1 LKIEF
6 SRESASMRDLSKLF
20 NPKSIAVVGASER
33 FGPGSLVIENLRT
46 LGYQGKI
53 IPINPRYKTI
63 QGLACYPSLLE
74 VPEEEKIDSI
84 AILLGYQQII
94 PVLEQAAQRGIRGAW
109 AFASGFAETGEEGV
123 QIQEALR
130 KLCLERNILFCG
142 PNCVGYANLHGRV
155 GMYSAQISPTLKK
168 GRVSAIAQSGS
179 VILALANSNRGVGFN
194 LLISSGNEAVLD
206 AADYL
211 AYLLEDENTGVIITF
226 LESIRRPDTF
236 IQVCERAA
244 ELCKPIITVKV
255 GRSEMA
261 QGAALTH
268 TGALTGSD
276 RVHDALFKKL
286 GVIRVEDLDQLLETA
301 EVFVRCQNR
310 LPQGNGVGVVTV
322 SGGEIGLIGDL
333 TERLSFSFPSFSVE
347 SQKEL
352 KKRLPPFTP
361 ISNPLDAWGSGDLAE
376 TYPACLEILGK
387 EEGMDLIVISQD
399 SPPGMAEKQV
409 NQYTAVAKAAVRAAS
424 SGKPI
429 IAFSHISGGLDPTI
443 KRILDQG
450 NIPFLQGTRESL
462 LAIHHL
468 MEYARFL
475 RKRDTH
481 DKSSGQSPRDLKVMM
496 QNLKGER
503 RILPDGQAKEILR
516 AYGIQV
522 TKEILTKTV
531 DQALEAARQ
540 LGYPVVLKGQSP
552 QIPHKTE
559 AGLVRLNVRD
569 ESDLRISFDRIMRN
583 ARTHHPKAMME
594 GILIQEMIPAEAVE
608 VIVGISRDVSFGPVI
623 VFGLGGI
630 WVELLKDTTLRLPPL
645 NPEDARSMISG
656 IKGKSLLEGFRG
668 REPADIDSLVQVL
681 IQVGRMAVDLKDVII
696 SLDLNP
702 LMVLSGEKGVRAVD
716 VVMEVGG

>member
-1 LKIEF
+1 
-6 SRESASMRDLSKLF
+6 MGDLSKLF

-33 FGPGSLVIENLRT
+33 FGAGSLVIENLRT

-63 QGLACYPSLLE
+63 QGLACYPSLPE

-94 PVLEQAAQRGIRGAW
+94 PVLEQAAQRGVRGAW

-123 QIQEALR
+123 RLQEELR

-155 GMYSAQISPTLKK
+155 GMYSAPISPTLKK

-206 AADYL
+206 ATDYL
-211 AYLLEDENTGVIITF
+211 AYLIEDENTGVIITF
-226 LESIRRPDTF
+226 LESIRRPDKFT
-236 IQVCERAA
+236 QVCERAA
-244 ELCKPIITVKV
+244 ELCKPIIMVKV

-310 LPQGNGVGVVTV
+310 LPQGNGVGLITV

-333 TERLSFSFPSFSVE
+333 SERLSFSFPSLSTG
-347 SQKEL
+347 SQEEL

-387 EEGMDLIVISQD
+387 EEGMDLIAISQD

-424 SGKPI
+424 RGKPI

-468 MEYARFL
+468 MEYAHFL
-475 RKRDTH
+475 RKRDTQ
-481 DKSSGQSPRDLKVMM
+481 DKSWGQSPRDLKVMK

-522 TKEILTKTV
+522 AKELLTKTV
-531 DQALEAARQ
+531 DQALEATKQ

-559 AGLVRLNVRD
+559 AECPG
-569 ESDLRISFDRIMRN
+569 
-583 ARTHHPKAMME
+583 
-594 GILIQEMIPAEAVE
+594 
-608 VIVGISRDVSFGPVI
+608 
-623 VFGLGGI
+623 
-630 WVELLKDTTLRLPPL
+630 
-645 NPEDARSMISG
+645 
-656 IKGKSLLEGFRG
+656 
-668 REPADIDSLVQVL
+668 
-681 IQVGRMAVDLKDVII
+681 
-696 SLDLNP
+696 
-702 LMVLSGEKGVRAVD
+702 
-716 VVMEVGG
+716 

>member
-1 LKIEF
+1 
-6 SRESASMRDLSKLF
+6 MRDLSKLF

-33 FGPGSLVIENLRT
+33 FGPGSLVIENLST

-244 ELCKPIITVKV
+244 ELCKPIIMVKV

-310 LPQGNGVGVVTV
+310 LPQGNGVGLITV

-333 TERLSFSFPSFSVE
+333 TERLSFSFPSLSVE

-387 EEGMDLIVISQD
+387 EEGMDLIAISQD

-409 NQYTAVAKAAVRAAS
+409 KQYTAVAKAAVRAAS

-468 MEYARFL
+468 VEYAHFL
-475 RKRDTH
+475 RRRNTH
-481 DKSSGQSPRDLKVMM
+481 DKSWGQSPRDLKVIM
-496 QNLKGER
+496 QNRKGER

-531 DQALEAARQ
+531 DQALETARQ

-569 ESDLRISFDRIMRN
+569 EDELRISFDGIMRN

-645 NPEDARSMISG
+645 NREDARSMISG

-681 IQVGRMAVDLKDVII
+681 IQVGRMAVDLKEVII

-702 LMVLSGEKGVRAVD
+702 LMVLSGGKGVRAVD

>member
-1 LKIEF
+1 
-6 SRESASMRDLSKLF
+6 
-20 NPKSIAVVGASER
+20 
-33 FGPGSLVIENLRT
+33 
-46 LGYQGKI
+46 
-53 IPINPRYKTI
+53 
-63 QGLACYPSLLE
+63 
-74 VPEEEKIDSI
+74 
-84 AILLGYQQII
+84 
-94 PVLEQAAQRGIRGAW
+94 
-109 AFASGFAETGEEGV
+109 
-123 QIQEALR
+123 
-130 KLCLERNILFCG
+130 
-142 PNCVGYANLHGRV
+142 VGYANLHGRV
-155 GMYSAQISPTLKK
+155 GMYSAPISPTLKK

-179 VILALANSNRGVGFN
+179 VILALANSNRGVGFSM
-194 LLISSGNEAVLD
+194 LISSGNEAVLD

-211 AYLLEDENTGVIITF
+211 AYLLEDENTEVIITF
-226 LESIRRPDTF
+226 LEGIRRPEPF

-255 GRSEMA
+255 GRSELA

-276 RVHDALFKKL
+276 GVHDALFKKL

-301 EVFVRCQNR
+301 EVFVRCKNR
-310 LPQGNGVGVVTV
+310 LPKGNGVGLMTV

-333 TERLSFSFPSFSVE
+333 TERLSFSFPSLSVE
-347 SQKEL
+347 AQEEL

-361 ISNPLDAWGSGDLAE
+361 ISNPLDAWGSGDLSE
-376 TYPACLEILGK
+376 SYPACLEILGK
-387 EEGMDLIVISQD
+387 EEGMDLIAISQD

-409 NQYTAVAKAAVRAAS
+409 NQYTGVAKAAVRAAS

-443 KRILDQG
+443 KRILDEG

-468 MEYARFL
+468 MEYAHFL
-475 RKRDTH
+475 RKRDTQG
-481 DKSSGQSPRDLKVMM
+481 KSWGQSPRDLKVMK

-522 TKEILTKTV
+522 AKELLTKTV
-531 DQALEAARQ
+531 DQALEATRQ

-569 ESDLRISFDRIMRN
+569 ESELRISFDGITAN
-583 ARTHHPKAMME
+583 ARAYHPKAMLE

-630 WVELLKDTTLRLPPL
+630 WVELLKDTTLKLPPL
-645 NPEDARSMISG
+645 TPEDARSMISG

-668 REPADIDSLVQVL
+668 REPSDIDSLVKVL
-681 IQVGRMAVDLKDVII
+681 VQAGRMSVDLKDVMI

-702 LMVLSGEKGVRAVD
+702 LMVLSGGKGVRVVD
-716 VVMEVGG
+716 VVMEVGGRCCHGSGGLA

>member
-33 FGPGSLVIENLRT
+33 FGPGSLVIENLST

-63 QGLACYPSLLE
+63 QGLTCYPSLLA

-244 ELCKPIITVKV
+244 ELCKPIIMVKV

-310 LPQGNGVGVVTV
+310 LPQGNGVGLITV

-333 TERLSFSFPSFSVE
+333 TERLSFSFPSLSVE

-387 EEGMDLIVISQD
+387 EEGMDLIAISQD

-409 NQYTAVAKAAVRAAS
+409 KQYTAVAKAAVRAAS

-468 MEYARFL
+468 VEYAHFL
-475 RKRDTH
+475 RRRNTH
-481 DKSSGQSPRDLKVMM
+481 DKSWGQSPRDLKVIM
-496 QNLKGER
+496 QNRKGER

-531 DQALEAARQ
+531 DQALETARQ

-569 ESDLRISFDRIMRN
+569 EGELRISFDGIMRN

-645 NPEDARSMISG
+645 NREDARSMISG

-681 IQVGRMAVDLKDVII
+681 IQVGRMAVDLKEVII

-702 LMVLSGEKGVRAVD
+702 LMVLSGGKGVRAVD

>member
-1 LKIEF
+1 
-6 SRESASMRDLSKLF
+6 MRDLSKLF

-33 FGPGSLVIENLRT
+33 FGPGSLVIENLST

-244 ELCKPIITVKV
+244 ELCKPIIMVKV

-310 LPQGNGVGVVTV
+310 LPQGNGVGLITV

-333 TERLSFSFPSFSVE
+333 TERLSFSFPSLSVE

-387 EEGMDLIVISQD
+387 EEGMDLIAISQD

-409 NQYTAVAKAAVRAAS
+409 KQYTAVAKAAVRAAS

-468 MEYARFL
+468 VEYAHFL
-475 RKRDTH
+475 RRRNTH
-481 DKSSGQSPRDLKVMM
+481 DKSWGQSPRDLKVIM
-496 QNLKGER
+496 QNRKGER

-522 TKEILTKTV
+522 IKEILTKTV
-531 DQALEAARQ
+531 DQALETARQ

-569 ESDLRISFDRIMRN
+569 EGELRISFDGIMRN

-645 NPEDARSMISG
+645 NREDARSMISG

-681 IQVGRMAVDLKDVII
+681 IQVGRMAVDLKEVII

-702 LMVLSGEKGVRAVD
+702 LMVLSGGKGVRAVD

>member
-1 LKIEF
+1 
-6 SRESASMRDLSKLF
+6 MRDLSKLF

-33 FGPGSLVIENLRT
+33 FGPGSLVIENLST

-63 QGLACYPSLLE
+63 QGLTCYPSLLA

-244 ELCKPIITVKV
+244 ELCKPIIMVKV

-310 LPQGNGVGVVTV
+310 LPQGNGVGLITV

-333 TERLSFSFPSFSVE
+333 TERLSFSFPSLSVE

-387 EEGMDLIVISQD
+387 EEGMDLIAISQD

-409 NQYTAVAKAAVRAAS
+409 KQYTAVAKAAVRAAS

-468 MEYARFL
+468 VEYAHFL
-475 RKRDTH
+475 RRRNTH
-481 DKSSGQSPRDLKVMM
+481 DKSWGQSPRDLKVIM
-496 QNLKGER
+496 QNRKGER

-531 DQALEAARQ
+531 DQALETARQ

-569 ESDLRISFDRIMRN
+569 EGELRISFDGIMRN

-645 NPEDARSMISG
+645 NREDARSMISG

-681 IQVGRMAVDLKDVII
+681 IQVGRMAVDLKEVII

-702 LMVLSGEKGVRAVD
+702 LMVLSGGKGVRAVD

>member
-1 LKIEF
+1 
-6 SRESASMRDLSKLF
+6 
-20 NPKSIAVVGASER
+20 
-33 FGPGSLVIENLRT
+33 
-46 LGYQGKI
+46 
-53 IPINPRYKTI
+53 
-63 QGLACYPSLLE
+63 
-74 VPEEEKIDSI
+74 
-84 AILLGYQQII
+84 
-94 PVLEQAAQRGIRGAW
+94 
-109 AFASGFAETGEEGV
+109 
-123 QIQEALR
+123 
-130 KLCLERNILFCG
+130 
-142 PNCVGYANLHGRV
+142 
-155 GMYSAQISPTLKK
+155 MYSAQISPTLKK

-244 ELCKPIITVKV
+244 ELCKPIIMVKV

-310 LPQGNGVGVVTV
+310 LPQGNGVGLITV

-333 TERLSFSFPSFSVE
+333 TERLSFSFPSLSVE

-387 EEGMDLIVISQD
+387 EEGMDLIAISQD

-409 NQYTAVAKAAVRAAS
+409 KQYTAVAKAAVRAAS

-468 MEYARFL
+468 VEYAHFL
-475 RKRDTH
+475 RRRNTH
-481 DKSSGQSPRDLKVMM
+481 DKSWGQSPRDLKVIM
-496 QNLKGER
+496 QNRKGER

-531 DQALEAARQ
+531 DQALETARQ

-569 ESDLRISFDRIMRN
+569 EGELRISFDGIMRN

-645 NPEDARSMISG
+645 NREDARSMISG

-681 IQVGRMAVDLKDVII
+681 IQVGRMAVDLKEVII

-702 LMVLSGEKGVRAVD
+702 LMVLSGGKGVRAVD

>member
-1 LKIEF
+1 
-6 SRESASMRDLSKLF
+6 MRDLSKLF

-33 FGPGSLVIENLRT
+33 FGPGSLVIENLST

-244 ELCKPIITVKV
+244 ELCKPIIMVKV

-310 LPQGNGVGVVTV
+310 LPQGNGVGLITV

-333 TERLSFSFPSFSVE
+333 TERLSFSFPSLSVE

-387 EEGMDLIVISQD
+387 EEGMDLIAISQD

-409 NQYTAVAKAAVRAAS
+409 KQYTAVAKAAVRAAS

-468 MEYARFL
+468 VEYAHFL
-475 RKRDTH
+475 RRRNTH
-481 DKSSGQSPRDLKVMM
+481 DKSWGQSPRDLKVIM
-496 QNLKGER
+496 QNRKGER

-531 DQALEAARQ
+531 DQALETARQ

-569 ESDLRISFDRIMRN
+569 EGELRISFDGIMRN

-645 NPEDARSMISG
+645 NREDARSMISG

-681 IQVGRMAVDLKDVII
+681 IQVGRMAVDLKEVII

-702 LMVLSGEKGVRAVD
+702 LMVLSGGKGVRAVD